1 MVEVNKY
8 IADNGHLIDEYISLY
23 IDAHLLNRVKELP
36 LEILKHVEDCE
47 KCKQEIIEGYNL
59 LKNINVPIVDE
70 HPYFSNNKRD
80 IKTLKKTYYYNSYK
94 IAASIIVIITLGII
108 GFYTLNLE
116 ESSIISDKINEKHNI
131 NDSVIEIIAN
141 SELPKDTIKKN
152 NESKQIEKGN
162 IIKKEESGNLL
173 AKADL
178 SGKEFQVS
186 PIMLSMLG
194 ENTRAEFLEVD
205 YPKDS
210 TIFEN
215 KQTIDFSWNS
225 NINEAIKLKIFN
237 YKDELVFESKVLE
250 HNKLKITENLLP
262 GAYIWKIESS
272 NEIFHLGLFF
282 IKK

>member
-1 MVEVNKY
+1 MVEANKY
-8 IADNGHLIDEYISLY
+8 IADNGHLNDEYISLY
-23 IDAHLLNRVKELP
+23 IDAHLLNRVEVLP
-36 LEILKHVEDCE
+36 HEILEHVEDCK
-47 KCKQEIIEGYNL
+47 KCKQEIIDGYNL
-59 LKNINVPIVDE
+59 LKNINVPNIDE
-70 HPYFSNNKRD
+70 HPYFSNNKRN
-80 IKTLKKTYYYNSYK
+80 IKTLKKTNFYNSYK

-108 GFYTLNLE
+108 GFYTFDPGKN
-116 ESSIISDKINEKHNI
+116 SVVSNKMDEKPNI

-141 SELPKDTIKKN
+141 SELSEDTIKKI
-152 NESKQIEKGN
+152 NETKQIEKAT
-162 IIKKEESGNLL
+162 IIKKEEPGNLI

-186 PIMLSMLG
+186 PIMLSLLG
-194 ENTRAEFLEVD
+194 ENTRADFFEVD

-210 TIFEN
+210 TILES

-225 NINEAIKLKIFN
+225 NINDDIKLKIFN
-237 YKDELVFESKVLE
+237 YKDELVFESEVLE
-250 HNKLKITENLLP
+250 HNKLKITKNLPP

>member
-1 MVEVNKY
+1 MVKVNKY
-8 IADNGHLIDEYISLY
+8 IADNGHLTDEYISLF
-23 IDAHLLNRVKELP
+23 IDAHLLNRVTELP
-36 LEILKHVEDCE
+36 QEILEHVEECK
-47 KCKQEIIEGYNL
+47 KCKQEIINGYNL
-59 LKNINVPIVDE
+59 LKNISVPNVDE
-70 HPYFSNNKRD
+70 HPYFSKNGRSTE
-80 IKTLKKTYYYNSYK
+80 TLKKTNYHNLYK
-94 IAASIIVIITLGII
+94 IAASIILIITLGII
-108 GFYTLNLE
+108 GVYTFDLGE
-116 ESSIISDKINEKHNI
+116 YSTISDKMDGKPNN
-131 NDSVIEIIAN
+131 NDSITEIIVN

-152 NESKQIEKGN
+152 NETKQTEKAT
-162 IIKKEESGNLL
+162 IIKKEKSGNLL

-210 TIFEN
+210 AIFEN

-225 NINEAIKLKIFN
+225 NINDDIKLKIFN
-237 YKDELVFESKVLE
+237 YKNELVFESEVLA
-250 HNKLKITENLLP
+250 HNKLKIPENLPP
-262 GAYIWKIESS
+262 GAYIWKIESL